1 MGISLA
7 LIAALAF
14 AVASVMQ
21 QHAAMHA
28 SVDTNES
35 TTRLL
40 LHLVRNRVWLL
51 GTAADLGA
59 YGLQAAALA
68 FGQLSLVQPILTLGL
83 VFALPLS
90 ARIQH
95 RRHGRLEWAAAAA
108 VALGVGVFVVV
119 AQPSGATTSIDRGDW
134 IAAFALFGAPALAFA
149 FFSRVTALPRRRAE
163 LLALA
168 ATLTYGLTAAMTK
181 ATVDRLSVGIGAT
194 LSSWYPYGVI
204 VGGYFGLV
212 LIQRAFQVAP
222 LSASLPL
229 LTVCEPV
236 VGVAL
241 GVLLFEEHL
250 SIGGARLVTI
260 VASLSIM
267 AVGVIVMS
275 TAHEAADRVSALP
288 D

>member
-1 MGISLA
+1 MR
-7 LIAALAF
+7 
-14 AVASVMQ
+14 ASV
-21 QHAAMHA
+21 H
-28 SVDTNES
+28 TNES

-40 LHLVRNRVWLL
+40 LHLVRDRVWLL
-51 GTAADLGA
+51 GTVADLGA
-59 YGLQAAALA
+59 YGLQSVALA

-90 ARIQH
+90 AHIQH
-95 RRHGRLEWAAAAA
+95 RRHGRLEWAAAAV

-119 AQPSGATTSIDRGDW
+119 AQPSGATTSIARADW
-134 IAAFALFGAPALAFA
+134 IAALGLFGLPAIVCALL
-149 FFSRVTALPRRRAE
+149 SRVAQLPRRRAE

-168 ATLTYGLTAAMTK
+168 ATLVYGLTAAMTK
-181 ATVDRLSVGIGAT
+181 ATVDRLSIGIGAT
-194 LSSWYPYGVI
+194 LWSWYPYGVI

-241 GVLLFEEHL
+241 GILLFEEHL
-250 SIGGARLVTI
+250 SIGGARLFII
-260 VASLSIM
+260 VASLVVM

-275 TAHEAADRVSALP
+275 TSQEAADLVPVLP
-288 D
+288 G